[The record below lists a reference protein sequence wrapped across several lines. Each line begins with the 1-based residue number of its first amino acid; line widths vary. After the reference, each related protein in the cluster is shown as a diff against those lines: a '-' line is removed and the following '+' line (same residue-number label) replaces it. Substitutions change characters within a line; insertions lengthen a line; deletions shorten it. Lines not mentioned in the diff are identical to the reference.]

1 MTTPLLLFVLTVA
14 LVLQIAPVA
23 SQFDNSSI
31 PIVYEAKVIE
41 SSNGTCPT
49 AEDREAAQNEIR
61 GDIQRLLNP
70 HIYGYTCGGT
80 DGWARIAYLNMSYT
94 SQQCPGNLT
103 ETSRS
108 VGRLCG
114 RGLGFNYDISAGRK
128 ICKSAIFPSNGI
140 RYNEVCGRVVA
151 YQQATAYG
159 FNGGFSIEEYYADG
173 VSLTHGPVGARKHIW
188 NFVTAISETISR
200 SHICPCN
207 PNAYPSAATRIPS
220 FIGENYFCESGSY
233 DSGYRVFYD
242 EPLWDGDGCFLEGNN
257 CCTFNNPPYFT
268 RQLPASTSDDI
279 ELRDCMFSSYYG
291 ADTLIQLVELYIK

>member
-61 GDIQRLLNP
+61 SDIQRLLNP

-80 DGWARIAYLNMSYT
+80 DGWARIAYLNMSNT
-94 SQQCPGNLT
+94 SHQCPGDLR

-114 RGLGFNYDISAGRK
+114 RGLGFYGSAGSK

-140 RYNEVCGRVVA
+140 RYSEVCGRVVA
-151 YQQATAYG
+151 YQQASAYA
-159 FNGGFSIEEYYADG
+159 FSGGSSIEEYYADG

-188 NFVTAISETISR
+188 NFVITHNNAI
-200 SHICPCN
+200 
-207 PNAYPSAATRIPS
+207 PSTATRIPS
-220 FIGENYFCESGSY
+220 FIGENYFCESGSNG
-233 DSGYRVFYD
+233 SGYRVFYD

-268 RQLPASTSDDI
+268 RQLPTSTNDDI

-291 ADTLIQLVELYIK
+291 ADTLIQLIELYIK